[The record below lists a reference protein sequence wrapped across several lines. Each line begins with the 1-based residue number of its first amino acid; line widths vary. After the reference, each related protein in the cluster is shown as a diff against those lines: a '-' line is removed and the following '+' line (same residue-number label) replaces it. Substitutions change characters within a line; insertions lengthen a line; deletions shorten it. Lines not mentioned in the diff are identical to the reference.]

1 MSPIPAVLKYLRMP
15 PGAQV
20 AYDAKALAVYSRLNG
35 ACDLIVQ
42 DASSLAAQGERLS
55 FADLQLR
62 AQAVDQARAPLA
74 CTVRTP
80 YKTLARLARWALRVQ
95 AKAT

>member
-1 MSPIPAVLKYLRMP
+1 MFLIRRPNSVQLVTPHAR
-15 PGAQV
+15 GRQV

-62 AQAVDQARAPLA
+62 AQAVGQVRAGEAL
-74 CTVRTP
+74 T
-80 YKTLARLARWALRVQ
+80 RLASLYVGLWF
-95 AKAT
+95 

>member
-1 MSPIPAVLKYLRMP
+1 MP
-15 PGAQV
+15 LQV

-42 DASSLAAQGERLS
+42 DASSLAAHNERLS

-62 AQAVDQARAPLA
+62 AQAVDQARLLQQPE
-74 CTVRTP
+74 P
-80 YKTLARLARWALRVQ
+80 
-95 AKAT
+95 